1 MSSIN
6 LMNES
11 KIISIFIVLSFYLL
25 FSVFG
30 IPIIIDEVYSEER
43 EEIIDDL
50 LNQVA
55 TKPVDR
61 SNDFQISDND
71 LHMYI
76 NYAQT
81 LSVAFDSRA
90 IIMLKNYFM
99 ATKMIRPGKF
109 LIFHFYHVFL

>member
-1 MSSIN
+1 MFFLSSI
-6 LMNES
+6 
-11 KIISIFIVLSFYLL
+11 L

-61 SNDFQISDND
+61 SNDFQIPDND
-71 LHMYI
+71 FQMYI
-76 NYAQT
+76 NYVQS

-109 LIFHFYHVFL
+109 NFIFIPRIYL

>member
-1 MSSIN
+1 
-6 LMNES
+6 L
-11 KIISIFIVLSFYLL
+11 FFLS

-61 SNDFQISDND
+61 LNDFKISDND
-71 LHMYI
+71 FHMYI
-76 NYAQT
+76 NYAQS

-90 IIMLKNYFM
+90 IVMLKNYFM
-99 ATKMIRPGKF
+99 ATKMIRPGMF
-109 LIFHFYHVFL
+109 LIFYIFA